1 MSRRKVIDKRPLDP
15 DPRFNSVLVSKFTNG
30 LMQRGKKSLAQRIF
44 YDAMDIVTEKVQD
57 EDALTVFEEAMEKV
71 RPRVEVKSRRVGG
84 ATYQVPMEV
93 RQARRNALAI
103 RWIVGYAK
111 ARSGKSMAEKL
122 AAELLDAYNNRGASV
137 KKRDD
142 THRMAEAN
150 KAFAH
155 YRW

>member
-1 MSRRKVIDKRPLDP
+1 ME
-15 DPRFNSVLVSKFTNG
+15 
-30 LMQRGKKSLAQRIF
+30 RGKKSLAQRIF
-44 YDAMDIVTEKVQD
+44 YDAMDIVEEKVKD
-57 EDALTVFEEAMEKV
+57 EDPLTIFEEAMEKV

-93 RQARRNALAI
+93 RQSRRNALAI
-103 RWIVGYAK
+103 RWIISFARS
-111 ARSGKSMAEKL
+111 RSGKSMSEKL
-122 AAELLDAYNNRGASV
+122 AAEMMDAYNNRGAAV